1 MTQADREMIVKGA
14 LDLTRSTYAVGD
26 LKQEEFEEVAELLL
40 KEESNLLERFCA
52 ASKEVGAPDGKP
64 IDTSSLA
71 TMTEHPQQMAMS
83 LKLWATFVLPQ
94 FMTKIALVRD

>member
-14 LDLTRSTYAVGD
+14 LDLGRSTYAVGG
-26 LKQEEFEEVAELLL
+26 LKQEEVAELLL
-40 KEESNLLERFCA
+40 KEDSKFLERFCA
-52 ASKEVGAPDGKP
+52 ASKEMGAPDGKP

-83 LKLWATFVLPQ
+83 LKLWATFKLPQ
-94 FMTKIALVRD
+94 LMTKIALVRD